1 MTDAPASAAKPD
13 VLSPGDAADLRQ
25 AVATFVEAGA
35 DESIQ
40 RVITAV
46 HRLSRRLN
54 QWYDRQLVDLD
65 ISTNEYL
72 VISELARSPGH
83 APLTPSQLAAATN
96 IAPSS
101 MTHRLDRLVE
111 RGLITREQDPDNRTR
126 VLIQLSD
133 AGYALLRRGHP
144 PVRHGG
150 VRRAR
155 RSQRRRDRDHGRAPR
170 AGHRRPRPLTSS
182 SEDGGRHRRVDGVE
196 PGLHLHQV
204 RER

>member
-1 MTDAPASAAKPD
+1 MSRSIGKTVPMSDAPAPAAKPV

-126 VLIQLSD
+126 VLIQMSD
-133 AGYALLRRGHP
+133 AGYALFVEVIRQSDTVESDVL
-144 PVRHGG
+144 
-150 VRRAR
+150 
-155 RSQRRRDRDHGRAPR
+155 
-170 AGHRRPRPLTSS
+170 AGLSDDEIETMA
-182 SEDGGRHRRVDGVE
+182 ELLEKVIA
-196 PGLHLHQV
+196 GLDL
-204 RER
+204 

>member
-1 MTDAPASAAKPD
+1 MSDAPGPKPEPAGAPMTDAAE
-13 VLSPGDAADLRQ
+13 LRQ

-35 DESIQ
+35 DESVQ
-40 RVITAV
+40 RVTTAV

-54 QWYDRQLVDLD
+54 QWYDRQLADLD

-72 VISELARSPGH
+72 VISELARSPSH
-83 APLTPSQLAAATN
+83 TPMTPSQLAAATN

-133 AGYALLRRGHP
+133 AGYALFVEVIRQSDTLESD
-144 PVRHGG
+144 VLGG
-150 VRRAR
+150 LTDDEIETMASLLEKVI
-155 RSQRRRDRDHGRAPR
+155 
-170 AGHRRPRPLTSS
+170 AGL
-182 SEDGGRHRRVDGVE
+182 EAI
-196 PGLHLHQV
+196 
-204 RER
+204 